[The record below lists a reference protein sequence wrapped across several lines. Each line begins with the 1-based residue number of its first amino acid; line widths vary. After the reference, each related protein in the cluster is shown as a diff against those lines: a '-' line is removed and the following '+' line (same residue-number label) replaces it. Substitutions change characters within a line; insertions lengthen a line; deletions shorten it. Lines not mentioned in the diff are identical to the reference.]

1 MNTLVLMVGGSGSGK
16 STVRADRFNGL
27 PVVDCD
33 EIKKEHAGFDPKNPA
48 LVHEWSSAERRRT
61 SSGCA
66 SGSRNG
72 GGGDEREELGCG
84 PVRDL
89 GMTTEIRREG
99 GYWSLFVD
107 GVRMVD
113 RESFTVADRIRERV
127 EDPSLDDLSEATEVA
142 RAIRDWHSRAD
153 AR

>member
-1 MNTLVLMVGGSGSGK
+1 
-16 STVRADRFNGL
+16 
-27 PVVDCD
+27 
-33 EIKKEHAGFDPKNPA
+33 
-48 LVHEWSSAERRRT
+48 
-61 SSGCA
+61 
-66 SGSRNG
+66 
-72 GGGDEREELGCG
+72 
-84 PVRDL
+84 
-89 GMTTEIRREG
+89 MTTEIRREG